1 MGALKGASMRQTGG
15 VVVVLASFMMDLV
28 AQAPRRPRVGESLI
42 GTDFGMFVGGKG
54 NNQALAAARAGARV
68 RVIGRLGDDL
78 FAPPFLEALAREG
91 IDATRIVRDA
101 EVGTGVAMPL
111 VEPDGQ
117 NSIVVIPRANL
128 RVTPEQVRSAADA
141 FEEAAVLLAQFE
153 VRVPTVVTA
162 LEMAHERGVR
172 VLL

>member
-1 MGALKGASMRQTGG
+1 MRQTDG

-28 AQAPRRPRVGESLI
+28 AQAPRRPRTGESLL

-54 NNQALAAARAGARV
+54 NNQALAAARAGASV
-68 RVIGRLGDDL
+68 RAIGRLGDDL

-91 IDATRIVRDA
+91 IDARHVLCGPT
-101 EVGTGVAMPL
+101 EGTGVAMPL

-128 RVTPEQVRSAADA
+128 LVTPEQVRAAAGA
-141 FEEAAVLLAQFE
+141 FDNGAVLLAQFE
-153 VRVPTVVTA
+153 VTLPAVVAA
-162 LEMAHERGVR
+162 LE
-172 VLL
+172 L